1 MIAVGMFL
9 VLAIVAVVVV
19 FLVVLPGGGD
29 RQMTSKHYDVFVND

>member
-1 MIAVGMFL
+1 MIAVAIFL
-9 VLAIVAVVVV
+9 VLAIAAVVVV